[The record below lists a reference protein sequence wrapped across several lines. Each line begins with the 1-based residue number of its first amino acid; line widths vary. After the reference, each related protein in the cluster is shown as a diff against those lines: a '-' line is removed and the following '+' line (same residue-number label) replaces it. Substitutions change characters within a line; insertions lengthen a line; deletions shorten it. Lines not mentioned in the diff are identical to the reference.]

1 MRRDSSLGDHGRRP
15 LGERVFYLS
24 VSGILL
30 IYGVGTILAILQGT
44 VPSQS
49 IDQVFNIPKYILVL
63 ITACAET
70 GISLYLIAGHRS
82 LTKCMLIIWISSVF
96 IAYRVAAW
104 LSGERQPCPCA
115 GALARLPSAGQER
128 MDVITKWILAYFLLG
143 ATIVYLRQTVPKLLV
158 RLSVKRRNQLKLA
171 LICVVIALLI
181 PMIQVAGVGITR
193 PLVVMPVLIREIV
206 TRFDRTRPATKASKW
221 VALDNVSQD
230 FIKAVLAGEDV
241 RFFAHSGFDWDAIR
255 DSVQQA
261 INEGRPLLG
270 ASTITQQSARS
281 LFLWQ
286 GRSWIRKGLEAY
298 YTIWMELLLS
308 KRRILELYVNVI
320 EFGDGIYGI
329 EAAAQ
334 HYYGKSARDL
344 TREEAAMLAA
354 ILPAPRRW
362 NPLAPNRIAKSRWE
376 MILREMDSARLPWD
390 SGLSVVQASASD
402 HEPANAPTKSNPG
415 RENEMATNSSP
426 AATP

>member
-1 MRRDSSLGDHGRRP
+1 
-15 LGERVFYLS
+15 
-24 VSGILL
+24 
-30 IYGVGTILAILQGT
+30 
-44 VPSQS
+44 
-49 IDQVFNIPKYILVL
+49 
-63 ITACAET
+63 
-70 GISLYLIAGHRS
+70 
-82 LTKCMLIIWISSVF
+82 
-96 IAYRVAAW
+96 
-104 LSGERQPCPCA
+104 
-115 GALARLPSAGQER
+115 
-128 MDVITKWILAYFLLG
+128 
-143 ATIVYLRQTVPKLLV
+143 
-158 RLSVKRRNQLKLA
+158 
-171 LICVVIALLI
+171 
-181 PMIQVAGVGITR
+181 
-193 PLVVMPVLIREIV
+193 
-206 TRFDRTRPATKASKW
+206 
-221 VALDNVSQD
+221 
-230 FIKAVLAGEDV
+230 
-241 RFFAHSGFDWDAIR
+241 
-255 DSVQQA
+255 
-261 INEGRPLLG
+261 LLG